1 MRKLA
6 FGAVCVLFMQLFG
19 LPFLT
24 TGHMGIE
31 AAHAQYFKGEP
42 FQAYPRPMDAPF
54 ASWQEA
60 DGATTSLLR
69 YKGDVLLVNFWA
81 TWCGPCK
88 AIAPVIDEIAGEY
101 NGKVKVGKVDVDQ
114 NQDTAMKFGVRS
126 IPTLLIM
133 KDGKVVNQIVG
144 AVPKGNITTM
154 LDEII

>member
-1 MRKLA
+1 MSENVHK
-6 FGAVCVLFMQLFG
+6 FTDQNFDSDVSQSNIPVL
-19 LPFLT
+19 
-24 TGHMGIE
+24 I
-31 AAHAQYFKGEP
+31 
-42 FQAYPRPMDAPF
+42 D
-54 ASWQEA
+54 
-60 DGATTSLLR
+60 
-69 YKGDVLLVNFWA
+69 FWA

-114 NQDTAMKFGVRS
+114 NQDTAMKYGVRS

-144 AVPKGNITTM
+144 AVPKGNIITM